1 MLYFS
6 YMDVKDKKEVGEMI
20 FDKLVE
26 ALEQVVLP
34 RLNNLD
40 EEMGDIKADLSNVKE
55 QVSGLTQAV
64 AMLDND
70 MGGVKMRLS
79 SMEKKMDDRTDT
91 FLVVKDHEKRIK
103 HLEKF
108 AV

>member
-1 MLYFS
+1 
-6 YMDVKDKKEVGEMI
+6 MI

-40 EEMGDIKADLSNVKE
+40 EDMVEMKGDMVDVRGSIGELKDKVD
-55 QVSGLTQAV
+55 GLTQAV
-64 AMLDND
+64 EILDND